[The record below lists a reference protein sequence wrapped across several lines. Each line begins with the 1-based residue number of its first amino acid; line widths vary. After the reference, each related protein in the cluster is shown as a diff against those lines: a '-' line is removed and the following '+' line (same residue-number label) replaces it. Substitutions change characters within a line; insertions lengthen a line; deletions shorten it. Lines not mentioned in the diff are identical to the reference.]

1 MIAKTLTRYHFSV
14 EIFASLLL
22 LSYPTLMFAVKGGMN
37 GAFLFMLLLAIFVW
51 VVRPSSLPPVV
62 WQHAWTPYVVAMLSL
77 SIAIFISQSAHQ
89 SYTGHPHDA
98 ASRFWLAIPIF
109 LLLQRLH
116 LNVFA
121 TLQIAFPVAAITGF
135 LLASNYAEEGAR
147 WRLSTMD
154 AIHFGDFEMML
165 GVLSLLSIGW
175 FGKDKIPLRVLKLL
189 GFAMG
194 LAASLASESRGGW
207 LAMPLFIAIFFYSKA
222 VKMSARLIAVMILCL
237 VMLLTSLYFFNAQFS
252 QRVKGSLVE
261 VTSFYQNDASF
272 NSLSNRSRLFKAA
285 LEIFLRHPI
294 VGVGP
299 EGFAL
304 EMQPLVETGELTPL
318 DAVYGRGEVHNDI
331 LSKTAGMGI
340 FGLIAILAIYFVPL
354 RLFWRATK
362 STVSHVR
369 HSGILGI
376 TFVSGFFVFGLTL
389 EVLNLTMAAAFYSFT
404 VAVLLAACYNI
415 HHGEWS
421 VQRKLEQGQRHV

>member
-1 MIAKTLTRYHFSV
+1 MEKTRTRYHFSV

-62 WQHAWTPYVVAMLSL
+62 WQHAWTPYVVAMFSL

-89 SYTGHPHDA
+89 NYTGHPYDA
-98 ASRFWLAIPIF
+98 ASRYFLAIPVF
-109 LLLQRLH
+109 LLLQRLR
-116 LNVFA
+116 LKFFTV
-121 TLQIAFPVAAITGF
+121 LQIAFPVAAIAGF
-135 LLASNYAEEGAR
+135 WLAKDYASVGER
-147 WRLSTMD
+147 WRLSAMD
-154 AIHFGDFEMML
+154 AIHFGNFEMLL
-165 GVLSLLSIGW
+165 GVLSLLSIDWLGR
-175 FGKDKIPLRVLKLL
+175 DKIPLKTLKLL
-189 GFAMG
+189 GFVAG
-194 LAASLASESRGGW
+194 LAASFASGSRGGW
-207 LAMPLFIAIFFYSKA
+207 LAIPLFVVIFIYFKTTKISP
-222 VKMSARLIAVMILCL
+222 RMIVAALFL
-237 VMLLTSLYFFNAQFS
+237 VISLSIPLYFFNAQFG
-252 QRVKGSLVE
+252 QRVDVSVAEITALYRHE
-261 VTSFYQNDASF
+261 NSFS
-272 NSLSNRSRLFKAA
+272 SLSNRSRLFKAA

-304 EMQPLVETGELTPL
+304 EMQPLVDKGELTPL
-318 DAVYGRGEVHNDI
+318 DAAYGRGEVHNDI
-331 LSKTAGMGI
+331 LSKAAGMGI
-340 FGLIAILAIYFVPL
+340 FGLIAMLAIYFVPL

>member
-1 MIAKTLTRYHFSV
+1 MAKTLTRYHFSV

-22 LSYPTLMFAVKGGMN
+22 LSYPILMLAVKGGMN
-37 GAFLFMLLLAIFVW
+37 GTFLFMLLLAIFVW
-51 VVRPSSLPPVV
+51 VVRPSSLPSVV

-135 LLASNYAEEGAR
+135 LLASNYAAEGAR

-154 AIHFGDFEMML
+154 EIHFGDFEMLL
-165 GVLSLLSIGW
+165 GVLSLLSINWLGR
-175 FGKDKIPLRVLKLL
+175 DKIPLKTLKLL
-189 GFAMG
+189 GFVAG
-194 LAASLASESRGGW
+194 LAASFASGSRGGW
-207 LAMPLFIAIFFYSKA
+207 LAIPLFVVIFIYFKTTKISP
-222 VKMSARLIAVMILCL
+222 RMIVAALFL
-237 VMLLTSLYFFNAQFS
+237 VISLSIPLYFFNAQFG
-252 QRVKGSLVE
+252 QRVDVSVAEITALYRHE
-261 VTSFYQNDASF
+261 NSFS
-272 NSLSNRSRLFKAA
+272 SLSNRSRLFKAA
-285 LEIFLRHPI
+285 VEIFLRHPI

-304 EMQPLVETGELTPL
+304 EMQPLVEKGELTPL
-318 DAVYGRGEVHNDI
+318 DAEYGRGEVHNDI
-331 LSKTAGMGI
+331 LSKATGMGI
-340 FGLIAILAIYFVPL
+340 FGLIAMLAIYFVPL
-354 RLFWRATK
+354 RFFWRATK
-362 STVSHVR
+362 SVVADVR
-369 HSGILGI
+369 CAGILGL